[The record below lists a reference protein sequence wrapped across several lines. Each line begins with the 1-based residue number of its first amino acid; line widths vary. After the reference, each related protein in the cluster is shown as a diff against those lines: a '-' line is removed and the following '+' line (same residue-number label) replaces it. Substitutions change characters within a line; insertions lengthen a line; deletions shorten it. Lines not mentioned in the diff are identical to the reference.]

1 MRTYTKP
8 SFADRAKLFVIWFA
22 VLYLIMLLA
31 SCSSMDRIAERQK
44 AMMNNHKKDQA
55 YLQNTGT
62 NTYMRKM
69 KLKRVQEARIIRDE
83 QRKEM
88 KRLRRQEIAKN

>member
-1 MRTYTKP
+1 MKT
-8 SFADRAKLFVIWFA
+8 
-22 VLYLIMLLA
+22 YLIALVSIIMMA
-31 SCSSMDRIAERQK
+31 SCSSIDRISERQK

-55 YLQNTGT
+55 YLQGTGS